1 MKIGYAPGKL
11 DVARMS
17 AELSEAGVNTIL
29 FLAPGDDAVL
39 LMKEAARFKWTP
51 RVLVPGSL
59 VSKSI
64 LEAPQVFN
72 KRLFLSFPTLPSDQG
87 RDAVA
92 EYMSLAEKYRLPVGY
107 QAAQLS
113 ALCAAK
119 VLVEGLKLSGKE
131 VSREKLITTLE
142 GFYNFETGL
151 APPLTFG
158 PNRRVG
164 ALGAYIVSIDLE
176 KKEFKP
182 ASNWVAIER
191 PFSWLRGIHLRRG
204 HAKSM
209 SIRVPR
215 GRNVKT
221 SRPRGGQ

>member
-1 MKIGYAPGKL
+1 
-11 DVARMS
+11 
-17 AELSEAGVNTIL
+17 
-29 FLAPGDDAVL
+29 
-39 LMKEAARFKWTP
+39 
-51 RVLVPGSL
+51 
-59 VSKSI
+59 
-64 LEAPQVFN
+64 
-72 KRLFLSFPTLPSDQG
+72 
-87 RDAVA
+87 
-92 EYMSLAEKYRLPVGY
+92 MSLAEKYRLPVGY

-182 ASNWVAIER
+182 ASNWVAIE
-191 PFSWLRGIHLRRG
+191 
-204 HAKSM
+204 
-209 SIRVPR
+209 
-215 GRNVKT
+215 
-221 SRPRGGQ
+221 